1 MFTEF
6 TSLRRKDFLEH
17 YLLMHH
23 CSGGRTRLVTHDL
36 RTFYSLHCTCVW
48 PQADATGKQQLK
60 PADAT
65 GEQQLKPA
73 DATGEQQLKT
83 DTIRERY
90 SQGVKTSEAHLC
102 LQWGENCHVPCCA
115 NRGESST
122 DLCTARELQVL
133 DCSHRLMRGV
143 VAEASGTSEYIRL
156 HMTWL
161 AKVNL
166 GHLPLSILGG
176 ILCTCNNYS
185 HTPAEIFMRSVALI
199 IIIRKLLNNR
209 LHMKTGRLLLLTMS
223 WC

>member
-48 PQADATGKQQLK
+48 LQADATGKQQLK

-102 LQWGENCHVPCCA
+102 LQWGENCRVPCCA

-176 ILCTCNNYS
+176 ILYTCNNYS